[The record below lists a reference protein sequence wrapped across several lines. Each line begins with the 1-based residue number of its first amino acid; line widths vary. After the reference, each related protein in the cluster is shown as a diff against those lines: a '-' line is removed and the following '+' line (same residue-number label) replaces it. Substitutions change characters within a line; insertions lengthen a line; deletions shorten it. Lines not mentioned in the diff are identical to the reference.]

1 MKTENFTGVCCS
13 GSGDADFL
21 RLIDDSFRMMRPAAD
36 LPNLP
41 MLFHPSTG
49 TFSEGFFWKGWWI
62 QNSYGF
68 AFGAVPFLTPL
79 WLGVLQRSLDLFW
92 DRIGDGRRTGADNP
106 SRGDSPLMKLAAPDG
121 SLGDCVAFG
130 QGIIYKQGD
139 GDIGLHDWF
148 YEAAAAGVVMQ
159 AEILLRERN
168 REKALRYLPLMKRS
182 CDFIES
188 NRDPANGL
196 FLAGPASNL
205 LAPSYGGAP
214 GKGGKPEKGYPAGI
228 AITYTAALRR
238 MAELCRFSGNGEG
251 LAICLER
258 LDKNKRAIGALMTPE
273 GYFVKSADRD
283 GTLHG
288 VYGAARYGYLEGV
301 VNADA
306 MAFGVPDRHAATSIY
321 QKIREVEGIRPFGF
335 LLTNYP
341 ELDDTYRIYAGKEHE
356 GFFRFGDWVN
366 GGCWATVDGRA
377 ILGYYRLGRFD
388 DVYRSASLAMKWAKE
403 YRMDAPFSQ
412 RGENTSNPWS
422 DRKGVSP
429 VSVMVDNFAIPAA
442 TLRGLFEYEYAA
454 ESLTLRP
461 HIPEGIIFYAQRE
474 PVYWGAKRL
483 FLSAENRGEIKAV
496 FINGEKTGGRFEGEM
511 TLDYDALPEQAHIYF
526 SCEESGPGPVGT
538 CPPESPAFAP
548 RRDLPFL
555 SDELRQVHSRYIRL
569 YKTLAD
575 GEDSPEK
582 ACAAE
587 VLRAV
592 EACSGRR
599 ALPFGPGE
607 LRPWTKEKIEA
618 THGLY
623 EATALA
629 LAEGL
634 CPHAGD

>member
-1 MKTENFTGVCCS
+1 MKPENFTGTCCG

-49 TFSEGFFWKGWWI
+49 TFSEGFFWSGWWI

-68 AFGAVPFLTPL
+68 AYSAVPFLTPL

-92 DRIGDGRRTGADNP
+92 DRIGDGIRTGADQP
-106 SRGDSPLMKLAAPDG
+106 RADDSPLMKLAAPDG

-139 GDIGLHDWF
+139 GEIALHDWF

-159 AEILLRERN
+159 AEILLRERDL
-168 REKALRYLPLMKRS
+168 EKALRYLPLMKRS
-182 CDFIES
+182 CNFIES
-188 NRDPANGL
+188 IRDLGNGL

-228 AITYTAALRR
+228 AVTYTAALRR
-238 MAELCRFSGNGEG
+238 MAEVCSFCSDAEG
-251 LAICLER
+251 RSFCLER
-258 LDKNKRAIGALMTPE
+258 LKINESALRTLMTPE
-273 GYFVKSADRD
+273 GYFVKSADTD

-306 MAFGVPDRHAATSIY
+306 MAFGVPDRQAAAGIY
-321 QKIREVEGIRPFGF
+321 QKIKQVEGIRPFGF

-341 ELDDTYRIYAGKEHE
+341 ELDDTYVRYTGKKHK

-366 GGCWATVDGRA
+366 GGCWATVEGRA
-377 ILGYYRLGRFD
+377 ILGYLRLGRFD
-388 DVYRSASLAMKWAKE
+388 DVFRSASLAMKWARE

-412 RGENTSNPWS
+412 RGENTFNPWS

-442 TLRGLFEYEYAA
+442 TIRGLFEYEYAA
-454 ESLTLRP
+454 GSLTLRP
-461 HIPEGIIFYAQRE
+461 HIPDSIGSYAQRE
-474 PVYWGAKRL
+474 PVYWGTKRL

-496 FINGEKTGGRFEGEM
+496 FINGEKIRGHFQGEV
-511 TLDYDALPEQAHIYF
+511 TLDYDALPERAHIFF
-526 SCEESGPGPVGT
+526 SCEESGPGSAACLTENPV
-538 CPPESPAFAP
+538 FNP

-555 SDELRQVHSRYIRL
+555 SDEMRRVHSRTMRL
-569 YKTLAD
+569 YEALDARENSQK
-575 GEDSPEK
+575 K

-592 EACSGRR
+592 EACSDRR

-607 LRPWTKEKIEA
+607 LRPWTAEKIEA
-618 THGLY
+618 VHRLY
-623 EATALA
+623 EATSLA
-629 LAEGL
+629 LAQGL
-634 CPHAGD
+634 CPDAGD